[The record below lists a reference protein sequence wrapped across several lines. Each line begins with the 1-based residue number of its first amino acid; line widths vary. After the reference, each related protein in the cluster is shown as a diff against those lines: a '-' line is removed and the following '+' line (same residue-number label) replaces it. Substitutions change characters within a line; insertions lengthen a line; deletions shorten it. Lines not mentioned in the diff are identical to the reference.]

1 MAARRLSLAALGLFA
16 VPALFAAGCVQ
27 DGDRPARQAAAA
39 PALRTILPQELVGLG
54 PADVQ
59 ALLGPPELRRVEAMI
74 EVWQY
79 RSERCVLDLYLY
91 PGEGGGPAAADGLV
105 ALAGGIAVAHL
116 ETRPRSSRATQ
127 PRTAPHRTATSSTA
141 PPAPCSDGVLQTR
154 QPAAGTSA

>member
-1 MAARRLSLAALGLFA
+1 MTARRLSLAALGLFA

-91 PGEGGGPAAADGLV
+91 PGEGGGPTAADGLV

-116 ETRPRSSRATQ
+116 ETRPRSSRAT
-127 PRTAPHRTATSSTA
+127 PPSTAPHHTVASGT
-141 PPAPCSDGVLQTR
+141 APCSDGVLQTR
-154 QPAAGTSA
+154 QPAAGTRA